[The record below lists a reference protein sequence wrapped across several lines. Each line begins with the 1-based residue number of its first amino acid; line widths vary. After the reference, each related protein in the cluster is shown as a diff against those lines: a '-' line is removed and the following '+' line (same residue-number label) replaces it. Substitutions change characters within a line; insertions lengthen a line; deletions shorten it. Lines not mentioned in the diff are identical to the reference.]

1 MYLPDVCKLISQQ
14 IVTLTGLPDVGQYFP
29 FTWMTILPKLF
40 LKDFLNHLK
49 NKTAW
54 NIFFTEKE
62 FSMGIGSVPVYVMLH
77 DTKSSNRTSEV
88 VSLEKGYRKEE
99 VDTKMILGVSDYFN
113 NGYKV
118 GVKILYTDIIS
129 LLLAHL
135 TRFHR
140 SCDIMV
146 NSSFHGN
153 FCFFSISSSTPNI
166 LNLNS
171 HLMISFCVFAGC
183 NLLSSLFNLSKLEW

>member
-1 MYLPDVCKLISQQ
+1 MYLPDVCKLILQQ
-14 IVTLTGLPDVGQYFP
+14 MVTLAGLPDVGQYFP
-29 FTWMTILPKLF
+29 FTWMTIQPKLF

-54 NIFFTEKE
+54 NIFFTEKG

-77 DTKSSNRTSEV
+77 DTESSNRTSEV
-88 VSLEKGYRKEE
+88 VSLEKGYWKED
-99 VDTKMILGVSDYFN
+99 VDTKMILGVSDCFN

-118 GVKILYTDIIS
+118 GVKILYTDKIT
-129 LLLAHL
+129 LLLPHL

-146 NSSFHGN
+146 SSSFCGN
-153 FCFFSISSSTPNI
+153 FCFFNISSSTPNK
-166 LNLNS
+166 LNLNF
-171 HLMISFCVFAGC
+171 HLMISFCMFTGC
-183 NLLSSLFNLSKLEW
+183 NLPSSLFNLSKLGW